1 MHAVAITWNELEI
14 HSVGRKYVDST
25 SVTSDHCTQLSN
37 KIILHDFT
45 TVATVSPKPSKIT
58 RGQCN

>member
-1 MHAVAITWNELEI
+1 MHALAITWNELEI

-45 TVATVSPKPSKIT
+45 TYHPNLAKSRAVNAI
-58 RGQCN
+58 